1 MPVSMDS
8 INIWDEGKNLFENEE
23 TRLLFLWF
31 SIQPSRV
38 DIKGKSAD
46 SFFLLFMMVD
56 PEGIGE
62 NFSFIPILALT
73 GDLLMELEEGKD
85 KQILARRGCDEANSL
100 EAAF

>member
-8 INIWDEGKNLFENEE
+8 INIWDVEKKIFLKKLWEWDE
-23 TRLLFLWF
+23 LSLWF

-85 KQILARRGCDEANSL
+85 KQILARRGCDEANSP
-100 EAAF
+100 

>member
-1 MPVSMDS
+1 M
-8 INIWDEGKNLFENEE
+8 KNFENE
-23 TRLLFLWF
+23 TSFPYGF
-31 SIQPSRV
+31 PSNRGV

-85 KQILARRGCDEANSL
+85 KQILARRGCDEANSP
-100 EAAF
+100 

>member
-1 MPVSMDS
+1 
-8 INIWDEGKNLFENEE
+8 
-23 TRLLFLWF
+23 
-31 SIQPSRV
+31 
-38 DIKGKSAD
+38 
-46 SFFLLFMMVD
+46 MMVD